1 MAETPKPKEGKKEIS
16 EKKPRKHSKAS
27 SPVHGGK
34 NWEKEAKALKK
45 EIHELKE
52 EKAGYHDKLARVMAD
67 FENYKKRMNED
78 KTRWMKLANAEMVR
92 SILPVLDN
100 LELAVESIRKREETS
115 SETLLQGL
123 ELVVKQFYDV
133 LKQNGVEVIEA
144 KGKPFDPAFHEAMM
158 SEESEDQK
166 EEEIVSE
173 EFQKGYLLYGTVIR
187 PARVKVSKRLNKE

>member
-1 MAETPKPKEGKKEIS
+1 MTETHKKKDDHKEIT
-16 EKKPRKHSKAS
+16 EKKSHGPAKAPS
-27 SPVHGGK
+27 QVRNGK
-34 NWEKEAKALKK
+34 NWEKEARALKQ
-45 EIHELKE
+45 EVHDLKE
-52 EKAGYHDKLARVMAD
+52 EKARYHDKLARVMAD
-67 FENYKKRMNED
+67 FENYKKRMDED
-78 KTRWMKLANAEMVR
+78 RSRWMKLANADMAR

-100 LELAVESIRKREETS
+100 LELALESIRKREEES
-115 SETLLQGL
+115 AKTLLQGL

-133 LKQNGVEVIEA
+133 LKQNGVEVIES

-158 SEESEDQK
+158 SEESEDQE

>member
-1 MAETPKPKEGKKEIS
+1 MTETHKKKDDHKENKEKRS
-16 EKKPRKHSKAS
+16 HGPAKAPS
-27 SPVHGGK
+27 QARNGK
-34 NWEKEAKALKK
+34 NWEKEARALKQ
-45 EIHELKE
+45 EVHDLKE
-52 EKAGYHDKLARVMAD
+52 EKARYHDKLARVMAD
-67 FENYKKRMNED
+67 FENYKKRMDED
-78 KTRWMKLANAEMVR
+78 RSRWMKLANADMAR

-100 LELAVESIRKREETS
+100 LELALESIRKREEES
-115 SETLLQGL
+115 AKTLLQGL

-133 LKQNGVEVIEA
+133 LKQNGVEVIES

-158 SEESEDQK
+158 SEESEDQE